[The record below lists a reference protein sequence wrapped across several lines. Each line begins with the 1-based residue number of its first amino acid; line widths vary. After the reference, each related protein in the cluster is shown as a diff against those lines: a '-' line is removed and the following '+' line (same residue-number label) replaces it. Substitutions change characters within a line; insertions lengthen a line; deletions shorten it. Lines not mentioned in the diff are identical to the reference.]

1 MRREDGAG
9 RIGGKGEG
17 VAARAAPGGD
27 HQGAQH
33 AVGHGVVRALLGFFF
48 WLVRRFG
55 WISERVV
62 ERGMA
67 PSGAAIGLSRPRT
80 RILWAG
86 DELAF
91 AHKTHTDAL
100 CIHQLLE
107 YVHVDGYHNIMQLQ
121 LRMLL

>member
-1 MRREDGAG
+1 MAGSSLRVDLRAGGGERYGA
-9 RIGGKGEG
+9 
-17 VAARAAPGGD
+17 
-27 HQGAQH
+27 
-33 AVGHGVVRALLGFFF
+33 LGSSDRPF
-48 WLVRRFG
+48 
-55 WISERVV
+55 
-62 ERGMA
+62 A
-67 PSGAAIGLSRPRT
+67 PRT